1 MAEIESGFS
10 YGEYSY
16 TSSSGGGGMGNY
28 YTAAA
33 NSVIQGIAGSTSV
46 YGAWYEGEQQRE
58 YYYSQAELT
67 YYQKQQALRKM
78 ESESSIVKN
87 QAMVA
92 EHQADYIE
100 RINEYKEKKYQDES
114 DSGVALMYAN
124 MAKSGADVNYG
135 SPLEVIGK
143 VVEDRSEGYAMTKW
157 AGQQDVYQKR
167 MEAKTYSDKA
177 TIMLD
182 EYNMNSQLYDYQAKI
197 YKQAGDESRR
207 AARYKGYG
215 IALNAISTS
224 LSSF

>member
-1 MAEIESGFS
+1 
-10 YGEYSY
+10 
-16 TSSSGGGGMGNY
+16 MGNP
-28 YTAAA
+28 YTGAA
-33 NSVIQGIAGSTSV
+33 NSAIQGVAGSISV
-46 YGAWYEGEQQRE
+46 YGAWYEGEQQNQ
-58 YYYSQAELT
+58 YYNSQAELT
-67 YYQKQQALRKM
+67 YYQKKMALRKM
-78 ESESSIVKN
+78 ESESGILRN

-92 EHQADYIE
+92 EQQADYIE
-100 RINEYKEKKYQDES
+100 RVNEYKEKKYQDET

-124 MAKSGADVNYG
+124 MAKGGGDVNYG

-143 VVEDRSEGYAMTKW
+143 AIEDRSEGYAMTKW
-157 AGQQDVYQKR
+157 GGQQDVYQKR

-197 YKQAGDESRR
+197 YKQAADESRR